1 LICRHLRPGE
11 SWRRNCKVL
20 PVKVLSIFL
29 IVSIYIGAA
38 TNRLPDSDYESYLDF
53 FNSGEALSGCYF
65 EFGFCYFVSLANYL
79 GFNAGVAYGGVY
91 GGLLFLVILK
101 YSRNLKTPFDL
112 FIGLIV
118 MLLYLIYISDYYMA
132 FHLYRQNFATI
143 LFAFLALSYPIT
155 GFFIAGIFH
164 SSIILLFPIFFLIR
178 RIDFGKR
185 NAGFWF
191 LVTCSFIYILSSNL
205 EFFLDYLVLLNFNFF
220 TTRIQIY
227 NDYVSIGSINVIPLF
242 VYLFIVF
249 FIARSRYSAESP
261 NFIFIFYVFVSAIL
275 MACFTSF
282 NELISYRF
290 LQVSKGLSLP
300 LLLLSL
306 PCFVRSQLARFHL
319 Q

>member
-1 LICRHLRPGE
+1 M
-11 SWRRNCKVL
+11 L

-29 IVSIYIGAA
+29 VVSIYIVAA
-38 TNRLPDSDYESYLDF
+38 TKRLPDSDYESYLDF
-53 FNSGEALSGCYF
+53 FNSGQALSGCYF
-65 EFGFCYFVSLANYL
+65 EFGFCYFVSLANYF

-91 GGLLFLVILK
+91 GGLLFLLALK
-101 YSRNLKTPFDL
+101 YSRNIKTPFDL

-118 MLLYLIYISDYYMA
+118 MILYFVYINNYYMA
-132 FHLYRQNFATI
+132 FHLYRQNFTTI
-143 LFAFLALSYPIT
+143 LFAVLALSFPVT
-155 GFFIAGIFH
+155 GFFITGLFH
-164 SSIILLFPIFFLIR
+164 SSIIVLFPIFFLIR

-191 LVTCSFIYILSSNL
+191 LVVCSFIYISSSYL
-205 EFFLDYLVLLNFNFF
+205 EFFLEYLVFLNFNHL
-220 TTRIQIY
+220 TTRIHIY
-227 NDYVSIGSINVIPLF
+227 NDYVSSGNINIIPLS

-249 FIARSRYSAESP
+249 FIARTQFSAQSP

-282 NELISYRF
+282 NDLLSYRF

-306 PCFVRSQLARFHL
+306 PCFVRSQLARRFHL
-319 Q
+319 QEQVDKHT